1 MKLEKHLKIWE
12 ISLLFALCVSL
23 CIGLWAGARQRQLSN
38 ELVRLHIIAQSD
50 NPDDQQ
56 LKLKVRDSVLL
67 ALEPK
72 LKEADSSEQ
81 AAAIIEEN
89 LPLLCNIADT
99 VSKKAGMEYS
109 SSASLGVENYP
120 SREYGGFA
128 LPAGDYL
135 SLKISL
141 GNGGGQNWW
150 CVVFPPLC
158 LNAASETEA
167 IEALSDSSQEIITLN
182 GEEYRLKF
190 HVIEIYE
197 KLRSYL
203 T

>member
-1 MKLEKHLKIWE
+1 
-12 ISLLFALCVSL
+12 LCVSL
-23 CIGLWAGARQRQLSN
+23 CTGLWAGARQRQLSG
-38 ELVRLHIIAQSD
+38 ELVRLHVIAQSD
-50 NPDDQQ
+50 SSEDQQ
-56 LKLKVRDSVLL
+56 LKLKVRDSVLA
-67 ALEPK
+67 ALEPR
-72 LKEADSSEQ
+72 LKDAENPQE
-81 AAAIIEEN
+81 AAAIIEES
-89 LPLLCNIADT
+89 LPLLCDIADI
-99 VSKKAGMEYS
+99 VSKNAGMDYS
-109 SSASLGVENYP
+109 STSSLDVENYP
-120 SREYGGFA
+120 SRKYEGFA

-141 GNGGGQNWW
+141 GDGGGQNWW